1 MVSVRRQF
9 DSAWEHITFY
19 IRGLVV
25 YVIHHWIHCS
35 SFVVALLALG
45 IIGVRDV
52 KCTITHTPTNQV
64 YDATL
69 VAKILLILW
78 LIDLV
83 V

>member
-1 MVSVRRQF
+1 MLSIIGF
-9 DSAWEHITFY
+9 I
-19 IRGLVV
+19 VV
-25 YVIHHWIHCS
+25 VL
-35 SFVVALLALG
+35 VALA

-52 KCTITHTPTNQV
+52 KCTITHTPTNRV